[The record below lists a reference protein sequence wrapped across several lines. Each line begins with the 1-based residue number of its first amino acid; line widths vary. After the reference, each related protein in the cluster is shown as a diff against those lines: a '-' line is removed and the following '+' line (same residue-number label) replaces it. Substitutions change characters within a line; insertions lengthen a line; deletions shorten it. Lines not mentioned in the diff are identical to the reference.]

1 MTEEQLHIVQ
11 EINTS
16 DLCSIISSRNSSLED
31 EIRRL
36 KNENK
41 LLGER
46 CNQLLADKG
55 KLTDELDKWK
65 DEWNDQVI
73 KANEE
78 GFARTLQTIQLSKA
92 KDLLAKWV
100 ELYKPKSDTAL
111 PTPIQVETEQF
122 LNSELQSKW
131 INPAR
136 TTNDNKIKL
145 NSEVEK

>member
-65 DEWNDQVI
+65 DE
-73 KANEE
+73 
-78 GFARTLQTIQLSKA
+78 
-92 KDLLAKWV
+92 LLCCG
-100 ELYKPKSDTAL
+100 ES
-111 PTPIQVETEQF
+111 
-122 LNSELQSKW
+122 
-131 INPAR
+131 
-136 TTNDNKIKL
+136 
-145 NSEVEK
+145 

>member
-78 GFARTLQTIQLSKA
+78 GFARTKQTIQLSKA
-92 KDLLAKWV
+92 K
-100 ELYKPKSDTAL
+100 ELIEDMYDKIPASHSDYYKDVMERAR
-111 PTPIQVETEQF
+111 QF
-122 LNSELQSKW
+122 L
-131 INPAR
+131 
-136 TTNDNKIKL
+136 
-145 NSEVEK
+145 SEVEK